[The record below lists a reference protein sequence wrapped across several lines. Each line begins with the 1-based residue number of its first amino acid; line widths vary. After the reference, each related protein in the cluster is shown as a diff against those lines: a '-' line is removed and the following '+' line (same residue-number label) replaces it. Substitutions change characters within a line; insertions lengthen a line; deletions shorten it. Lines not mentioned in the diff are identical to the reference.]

1 MIVTEDQMYSDK
13 SHPKGVYVLFVT
25 DMWERCSYYG
35 MRALFVL
42 FMAKAMLFDKAFA
55 SQIYGSYTGLVYL
68 TPLLGGYM
76 ADRYWGNRKSIIIGG
91 VLMAIGQLFM
101 FFAGTYYQ
109 EIEIAAPLMFTGLGF
124 LIIGNGFFKPNIST
138 MVGQLYQAGDK
149 RVDSA
154 FTIFYMGINLGAFI
168 APLLCGY
175 LGDTGSAADFR
186 WGFMAACVG
195 MIVSLILFITLKNK
209 YLVTPT
215 GEQIGEKPNSA
226 REVKSETDVAAPVNY
241 TAMGIW
247 AAVFG
252 GLLYLFHFQAEMDWI
267 GSFIFSLT
275 IAAPGYIIT
284 DPTLS
289 KVERQRIWVIY
300 IAAFFVIFF
309 WAAFEQA
316 GASLTYFAEE
326 QTNREIFGTTI
337 PTSYFQSINA
347 VAIVI
352 FAPVF
357 VWLWGWMGKRNM
369 EPASPFKQAMGLFL
383 LAMGYLVIAFG
394 VKGIDPSTKLSM
406 VWLVSLYTIH
416 TFGEL
421 CLSPIGLS
429 MVNKL
434 APVKLASL
442 LMGVWFLSTAAANK
456 FAGTLSA
463 LYPEE
468 VKMEK
473 RYSAKADASV
483 MAMFSVNMLDTN
495 VWKAD
500 PKGTYSLAT
509 ATVKTVKAA
518 DAETDSM
525 VALTMNNV
533 AAADNSKHV
542 CTDSCMS
549 SGTCPMHNKPFVAA
563 VTKNISVF
571 HLKVIKSNNKY
582 FDRAMLLNDTTLI
595 THDSVDVVTNVNG
608 VKTATKQERLQTW
621 NLKPEKPFFIHH
633 DFKIVTLY
641 DFFML
646 FVFMAGAASIVL
658 FFLSGKLLKM
668 MNGVR

>member
-13 SHPKGVYVLFVT
+13 SHPKGLYVLFVT
-25 DMWERCSYYG
+25 EMWERFSYYG

-42 FMAKAMLFDKAFA
+42 FMAKAMLFDKAYA
-55 SQIYGSYTGLVYL
+55 SQIYGSYTGLVNL

-101 FFAGTYYQ
+101 FFAGTFYQ

-175 LGDTGSAADFR
+175 LGDNGNAADFR

-195 MIVSLILFITLKNK
+195 MCISLILFITLKNK
-209 YLVTPT
+209 YLVTPD

-226 REVKSETDVAAPVNY
+226 REVKSATDVVVPVNY
-241 TAMGIW
+241 SAVGIW

-252 GLLYLFHFQAEMDWI
+252 VLLYLFRFQADMDWI

-275 IAAPGYIIT
+275 ISAPGYIIT

-289 KVERQRIWVIY
+289 TVERQRIWVIY

-326 QTNREIFGTTI
+326 QTNREVFGTTV

-352 FAPVF
+352 FAPLF

-456 FAGTLSA
+456 FAGTLRA

-468 VKMEK
+468 VKIEK

-483 MAMFSVNMLDTN
+483 MSSFNTQMLDTN

-525 VALTMNNV
+525 VALTMNTV
-533 AAADNSKHV
+533 AAVDNSKHV

-549 SGTCPMHNKPFVAA
+549 SGTCPMHNKAA
-563 VTKNISVF
+563 VMKNISVF
-571 HLKVIKSNNKY
+571 HMKVIKSNNKY
-582 FDRAMLLNDTTLI
+582 FDRGVLLNDTTLI

-608 VKTATKQERLQTW
+608 IKIAKKEERLQTW
-621 NLKPEKPFFIHH
+621 NLKPQKPTFFV
-633 DFKIVTLY
+633 KIETLY

-646 FVFMAGAASIVL
+646 FVFMAGAASVVL
-658 FFLSGKLLKM
+658 FLLSGKLLKM

>member
-1 MIVTEDQMYSDK
+1 MYSDK
-13 SHPKGVYVLFVT
+13 SHPKGLYVLFVT
-25 DMWERCSYYG
+25 EMWERFSYYG

-42 FMAKAMLFDKAFA
+42 FMTKALLFDKALG
-55 SQIYGSYTGLVYL
+55 SEIYGSYTGLVYL

-91 VLMAIGQLFM
+91 ILMAIGQLFM

-109 EIEIAAPLMFTGLGF
+109 EVNIAAPLMFTGLGF

-138 MVGQLYQAGDK
+138 MVGQLYPAGDK

-175 LGDTGSAADFR
+175 LGDTGNAADFR

-226 REVKSETDVAAPVNY
+226 REVKSETEVAAPINY
-241 TAMGIW
+241 SAMGIW

-267 GSFIFSLT
+267 GSFIFALT

-284 DPTLS
+284 DPTLD
-289 KVERQRIWVIY
+289 KIERQRIWVIY

-352 FAPVF
+352 FAPLF
-357 VWLWGWMGKRNM
+357 VWLWGWLGKKNM
-369 EPASPFKQAMGLFL
+369 EPASPFKQALGLFL

-406 VWLVSLYTIH
+406 AWLVSLYTIH

-463 LYPEE
+463 YYPEE

-483 MAMFSVNMLDTN
+483 MATFNSNMLDTN

-509 ATVKTVKAA
+509 ATAKTVKAA
-518 DAETDSM
+518 DTETDSM
-525 VALTMNNV
+525 VALTMNTV
-533 AAADNSKHV
+533 AVDDNSKHV

-549 SGTCPMHNKPFVAA
+549 SGTCPMHNKGVAAA
-563 VTKNISVF
+563 VTSKISVF

-582 FDRAMLLNDTTLI
+582 FDRALLLNDTTLI
-595 THDSVDVVTNVNG
+595 THDSVDVVTNVDG
-608 VKTATKQERLQTW
+608 VKKATKEERLQTW
-621 NLKPEKPFFIHH
+621 NLKPEKPTFFV
-633 DFKIVTLY
+633 KIETLY

-646 FVFMAGAASIVL
+646 FVIMAGAASIVL
-658 FFLSGKLLKM
+658 FFLSSRLLKM

>member
-1 MIVTEDQMYSDK
+1 MNVKEDRMYSDK
-13 SHPKGVYVLFVT
+13 SHPKGLYVLFVT
-25 DMWERCSYYG
+25 EMWERFSYYG

-42 FMAKAMLFDKAFA
+42 FMTKALLFDKALG
-55 SQIYGSYTGLVYL
+55 SEIYGSYTGLVYL

-109 EIEIAAPLMFTGLGF
+109 EVNIAAPLMFTGLGF

-138 MVGQLYQAGDK
+138 MVGQLYPAGDK

-175 LGDTGSAADFR
+175 LGDTGNAADFR
-186 WGFMAACVG
+186 WGFMTACLG
-195 MIVSLILFITLKNK
+195 MCVSLILFITLKNK
-209 YLVTPT
+209 YIVTPD

-226 REVKSETDVAAPVNY
+226 REVITNTEATPVNY

-247 AAVFG
+247 VAVFG
-252 GLLYLFHFQAEMDWI
+252 VLLYLFRFQAEMDWI
-267 GSFIFSLT
+267 GSFIFALT

-326 QTNREIFGTTI
+326 QTNRELFGETI

-352 FAPVF
+352 FAPLF
-357 VWLWGWMGKRNM
+357 VWLWGWMGKKNM
-369 EPASPFKQAMGLFL
+369 EPASPFKQALGLFL

-416 TFGEL
+416 TFGAL

-473 RYSAKADASV
+473 RYAVKADASV
-483 MAMFSVNMLDTN
+483 MAVFANNTLDTN

-500 PKGTYSLAT
+500 PKGTYALNT

-518 DAETDSM
+518 DTKTDSVIAFAVNTAGM
-525 VALTMNNV
+525 SDSV
-533 AAADNSKHV
+533 KH
-542 CTDSCMS
+542 TYDSACMS
-549 SGTCPMHNKPFVAA
+549 SGKSPMHSTVKA
-563 VTKNISVF
+563 NISVF
-571 HLKVIKSNNKY
+571 HLKVIKSNNIY
-582 FDRAMLLNDTTLI
+582 FDRALLLNDTTLV
-595 THDSVDVVTNVNG
+595 THDSVDVVTTVNG
-608 VKTATKQERLQTW
+608 VKTASKEERLQTW
-621 NLKPEKPFFIHH
+621 NLKPAKPTFFV
-633 DFKIVTLY
+633 KIETLY

-646 FVFMAGAASIVL
+646 FVFMAGAASVVL
-658 FFLSGKLLKM
+658 FILSGRLLKM

>member
-1 MIVTEDQMYSDK
+1 MTTSEDQMYSDK
-13 SHPKGVYVLFVT
+13 SHPKGLYVLFVT
-25 DMWERCSYYG
+25 EMWERFSYYG

-42 FMAKAMLFDKAFA
+42 FMTKALLFDKALG
-55 SQIYGSYTGLVYL
+55 SEIYGSYTGLVYL

-101 FFAGTYYQ
+101 FFAGTFYQ
-109 EIEIAAPLMFTGLGF
+109 EVNIAAPLMFTGLGF

-138 MVGQLYQAGDK
+138 MVGQLYPAGDK

-175 LGDTGSAADFR
+175 LGDTGNAADFR
-186 WGFMAACVG
+186 WGFMAACLG
-195 MIVSLILFITLKNK
+195 MCVSLILFITLKNK
-209 YLVTPT
+209 YIVTPE

-226 REVKSETDVAAPVNY
+226 REVKTDAPAAPVNY

-247 AAVFG
+247 AGVFG
-252 GLLYLFHFQAEMDWI
+252 ILLYLFKYRADMDWI

-352 FAPVF
+352 FAPLF

-483 MAMFSVNMLDTN
+483 MAMFTANTLDTN

-500 PKGTYSLAT
+500 PKITYSLAT
-509 ATVKTVKAA
+509 AAVKTVKAA
-518 DAETDSM
+518 DTKTDSV
-525 VALTMNNV
+525 VAITMNNV
-533 AAADNSKHV
+533 PAADNSKHV

-549 SGTCPMHNKPFVAA
+549 SGTCPMHVKPFVAA
-563 VTKNISVF
+563 VTKDISVF

-582 FDRAMLLNDTTLI
+582 FDRGILLNDTTLI
-595 THDSVDVVTNVNG
+595 THDSVDVVTKVNG
-608 VKTATKQERLQTW
+608 VKVATKEERLQTW
-621 NLKPEKPFFIHH
+621 NLKPQKPTFFV
-633 DFKIVTLY
+633 KIETLY

-658 FFLSGKLLKM
+658 FLLSGKLLKM

>member
-1 MIVTEDQMYSDK
+1 LDK
-13 SHPKGVYVLFVT
+13 
-25 DMWERCSYYG
+25 
-35 MRALFVL
+35 
-42 FMAKAMLFDKAFA
+42 
-55 SQIYGSYTGLVYL
+55 I
-68 TPLLGGYM
+68 
-76 ADRYWGNRKSIIIGG
+76 
-91 VLMAIGQLFM
+91 
-101 FFAGTYYQ
+101 
-109 EIEIAAPLMFTGLGF
+109 
-124 LIIGNGFFKPNIST
+124 
-138 MVGQLYQAGDK
+138 
-149 RVDSA
+149 
-154 FTIFYMGINLGAFI
+154 
-168 APLLCGY
+168 
-175 LGDTGSAADFR
+175 
-186 WGFMAACVG
+186 
-195 MIVSLILFITLKNK
+195 
-209 YLVTPT
+209 
-215 GEQIGEKPNSA
+215 
-226 REVKSETDVAAPVNY
+226 
-241 TAMGIW
+241 
-247 AAVFG
+247 
-252 GLLYLFHFQAEMDWI
+252 
-267 GSFIFSLT
+267 
-275 IAAPGYIIT
+275 
-284 DPTLS
+284 
-289 KVERQRIWVIY
+289 ERQRIWVIY

-352 FAPVF
+352 FAPLF
-357 VWLWGWMGKRNM
+357 VWLWGWLGKRNM

-406 VWLVSLYTIH
+406 AWLVSLYTIH

-463 LYPEE
+463 YYPEE

-473 RYSAKADASV
+473 RYSSKADASV
-483 MAMFSVNMLDTN
+483 MANFNANMLDTN

-500 PKGTYSLAT
+500 PKGTYTLAT

-518 DAETDSM
+518 DTKTDSIY
-525 VALTMNNV
+525 AIQANV
-533 AAADNSKHV
+533 IPAVDSLATAKPVISK
-542 CTDSCMS
+542 
-549 SGTCPMHNKPFVAA
+549 
-563 VTKNISVF
+563 ISVF

-582 FDRAMLLNDTTLI
+582 FDRALLLNDTTLI
-595 THDSVDVVTNVNG
+595 THDSVDVVTNVDG
-608 VKTATKQERLQTW
+608 VKKATKEERLQTW
-621 NLKPEKPFFIHH
+621 NLKPEKPTFFV
-633 DFKIVTLY
+633 KIENLY

-646 FVFMAGAASIVL
+646 FVIMAGAASIVL
-658 FFLSGKLLKM
+658 FFLSSRLLKM

>member
-1 MIVTEDQMYSDK
+1 MYSDK
-13 SHPKGVYVLFVT
+13 SHPKGLYVLFVT
-25 DMWERCSYYG
+25 EMWERFSYYG

-42 FMAKAMLFDKAFA
+42 FMTKALLFDKALG
-55 SQIYGSYTGLVYL
+55 SEIYGSYTGLVYL

-91 VLMAIGQLFM
+91 ILMAIGQLFM

-109 EIEIAAPLMFTGLGF
+109 EVNIAAPLMFTGLGF

-138 MVGQLYQAGDK
+138 MVGQLYPAGDK

-175 LGDTGSAADFR
+175 LGDTGNAADFR
-186 WGFMAACVG
+186 WGFMAACLG

-215 GEQIGEKPNSA
+215 GEQIGEKPNSS
-226 REVKSETDVAAPVNY
+226 REVKSETEVATPVNY
-241 TAMGIW
+241 TAMVIW

-252 GLLYLFHFQAEMDWI
+252 GLLYLFRFQAEMDWI
-267 GSFIFSLT
+267 GSFIFALT

-326 QTNREIFGTTI
+326 QTNREIFGTVV

-352 FAPVF
+352 FAPLF
-357 VWLWGWMGKRNM
+357 VWLWGWMGKKNM

-483 MAMFSVNMLDTN
+483 MATFNANMLDTN

-525 VALTMNNV
+525 VALTTNTIV
-533 AAADNSKHV
+533 AADTAKHE

-549 SGTCPMHNKPFVAA
+549 SGNCPMHNKVAA
-563 VTKNISVF
+563 APVMGNISVF

-582 FDRAMLLNDTTLI
+582 FDRALLLNDTTLI
-595 THDSVDVVTNVNG
+595 THDSVDVVTNIDG
-608 VKTATKQERLQTW
+608 VKKATKEERLQTW
-621 NLKPEKPFFIHH
+621 NLKPEKPTFFV
-633 DFKIVTLY
+633 KIETLY

-646 FVFMAGAASIVL
+646 FVFMAGAASLVL
-658 FFLSGKLLKM
+658 FFLSGRLLKM